1 MQTVNKP
8 LLIEVLGDN
17 NGQKRGETLKQRV
30 VVNNK
35 GTQPAEIDLWIAAT
49 DDKSE
54 VVLRWCTFN
63 KPNPLKL
70 DANSQEAVELTFEIP
85 LEATIDLYNY
95 EILVDAQSQYPGKID
110 RRPQQLR
117 ILPSEQDAEL
127 DQEPAFS
134 LQPTTSSIQPFPLLP
149 GETLDVN
156 IKIENRSKRVDRFYV
171 TCPEFDQSWI
181 SIRYPESTL
190 ETTGLGRETDGLE
203 LNPGKSGEIALSIHP
218 PQYTPAGNYFPT
230 VRLTSSIKDKLVLL
244 DVVYLQLMPD
254 ERIAVQLNP
263 SVRRVPAEPGIFTID
278 LTNSGNLDCKLI
290 VRASDPEQVFAYT
303 LEPFIAK
310 LTPGTTQAIGLRA
323 TPKKWWHRPWRG
335 KGVEIPLT
343 IELDNLQDQLRPE
356 WVNLAL
362 PQEMPSGT
370 ILWQPHPWWRLW
382 LLILLA
388 LGTVGA
394 IAFAI
399 WFKWFY
405 KPPLPS
411 ALPLPEILKVEN
423 IADPKA
429 PQQEKKQYQEGF
441 GDAIRLDWKISH
453 LERIE
458 KVVVIRLENN
468 VETDRKTFPFY
479 GKVQDPLKRQD
490 PLTQKDKPNNF
501 CENDG
506 TQSQVVSC
514 NGIITS
520 AQKAGNYVFELQV
533 FAVKD
538 PNSKRDFNQPVATL
552 KTDTIAI
559 KSALPPKIVEF
570 SATKPTYQ
578 EGATQTIASPAIL
591 LPTVAVSPTPTAS
604 PAPTVSPTVSQ
615 TPLPLPSPR
624 LLEPTTGL
632 IRLNWE
638 VNNSRQIKELKIVGV
653 APDGS
658 ISSPLKRYL
667 FAKGILPAELQP
679 YCTQAASLICQN
691 VPTDAI
697 KAGDYTFKLV
707 VVPQQASDQEI
718 MKITEV
724 IKIISQTPK
733 ILFQVDGQNVD
744 QNPKL
749 VYEIGP
755 SRQPIEVTISWKVE
769 GSDGLK
775 VELLPAPG
783 QVKPDDQLKFPLGK
797 SSSSETFTLK
807 VTNRSGEQVEKSVV
821 IQSIEVKPP
830 TRPTSTTSGGV
841 TGGASGSPGS
851 PTSSTPPPTPSDP
864 SRLSPIELPPR
875 P

>member
-35 GTQPAEIDLWIAAT
+35 GTQPAEVDLWIAAT

-70 DANSQEAVELTFEIP
+70 DANSQETVELTFEIP

-127 DQEPAFS
+127 DHEPTFS
-134 LQPTTSSIQPFPLLP
+134 LQPTTSSTQPFPLLP

-156 IKIENRSKRVDRFYV
+156 VKIENRSKRVDRFYV
-171 TCPEFDQSWI
+171 SCPEFDQSWI

-263 SVRRVPAEPGIFTID
+263 SVRRVPAEPGLFTID
-278 LTNSGNLDCKLI
+278 LTNSGNLDRKLI
-290 VRASDPEQVFAYT
+290 LRASDPEQLFVYT

-310 LTPGTTQAIGLRA
+310 LTPGTTQAIELRA
-323 TPKKWWHRPWRG
+323 NPKKWWHRPWRG
-335 KGVEIPLT
+335 RGVKVPLT
-343 IELDNLQDQLRPE
+343 IELDNLQDKLRPE
-356 WVNLAL
+356 LVNLAL
-362 PQEMPSGT
+362 PQEMPSGA
-370 ILWQPHPWWRLW
+370 ILWQPHPWWRWW

-388 LGTVGA
+388 LGAVGA

-399 WFKWFY
+399 WLTWFY
-405 KPPLPS
+405 KSPPSELPQ
-411 ALPLPEILKVEN
+411 ILKVEST
-423 IADPKA
+423 ADPKTK
-429 PQQEKKQYQEGF
+429 EKKQYQEGF
-441 GDAIRLDWKISH
+441 GDAVRLDWKISH

-468 VETDRKTFPFY
+468 VETDRKTFSFD
-479 GKVQDPLKRQD
+479 GQIKDPLQH
-490 PLTQKDKPNNF
+490 KDKLNNF
-501 CENDG
+501 CEPTDSNPNNAEK
-506 TQSQVVSC
+506 VVSC

-533 FAVKD
+533 FAIKD
-538 PNSKRDFNQPVATL
+538 QNSKRDFNQPVATL
-552 KTDTIAI
+552 KTDTITI
-559 KSALPPKIVEF
+559 KPALPPKIVEF

-578 EGATQTIASPAIL
+578 ESVTQTIVSPAIS
-591 LPTVAVSPTPTAS
+591 LPTVAVSPTPTTS
-604 PAPTVSPTVSQ
+604 PAATVSPAVSQ

-624 LLEPTTGL
+624 LSEPTTGL

-638 VNNSRQIKELKIVGV
+638 VNNPIQIKELKVVGV

-658 ISSPLKRYL
+658 ISSPLKRYP

-679 YCTQAASLICQN
+679 YCIQAASLVCQN

-718 MKITEV
+718 MKTTEV
-724 IKIISQTPK
+724 IKIIAQTPK
-733 ILFQVDGQNVD
+733 ISFQVDGQDVD

-755 SRQPIEVTISWKVE
+755 SRQPIEVTLSWKVE
-769 GSDGLK
+769 GPDGLK

-797 SSSSETFTLK
+797 SSSSETLTLK

-821 IQSIEVKPP
+821 IQSVEVKPP
-830 TRPTSTTSGGV
+830 TRPTPANSGGV
-841 TGGASGSPGS
+841 TGGASGSTGS

-864 SRLSPIELPPR
+864 SQLSPIELPPR